1 MAAVECFAIG
11 GACQLLHVVDHVIA
25 TRGSRLFLPARKE
38 GIIPGASNLRLP
50 RFVGDRAARQAILS
64 GREWTAGEP
73 DAALLCDEV
82 VEPGEMD
89 RAIEPRVAALTDS
102 GLVNATANRRTL
114 RAGQEPLD
122 LFREY
127 MATYARDQA
136 SCHLSPALVHNL
148 EVHWHARSAHHV
160 SEPGGIMA
168 DTPFVWDD
176 LAQYKAEGRFLDGYP
191 DDERTFF
198 APRDNVHGLL
208 VAVLGS
214 AQHSIV
220 VNMFGYDDDE
230 LNKIIQGK
238 LADEKVYVQMSL
250 DRSQA
255 SGVHEKQI
263 LASWNNDAFG
273 NSIAIGTSSV
283 HNAISHLKIVI
294 VDGVYTVK
302 GSTNWS
308 LSGEQQQDN
317 ELSLSRNAVIAAETR
332 AILDLNHDFML
343 KQMVGTKL
351 DMTHAPGPEDPGC
364 DAPAATRPAPGEPV
378 PPAR

>member
-1 MAAVECFAIG
+1 MAA
-11 GACQLLHVVDHVIA
+11 
-25 TRGSRLFLPARKE
+25 TP
-38 GIIPGASNLRLP
+38 
-50 RFVGDRAARQAILS
+50 
-64 GREWTAGEP
+64 T
-73 DAALLCDEV
+73 
-82 VEPGEMD
+82 
-89 RAIEPRVAALTDS
+89 
-102 GLVNATANRRTL
+102 
-114 RAGQEPLD
+114 
-122 LFREY
+122 
-127 MATYARDQA
+127 
-136 SCHLSPALVHNL
+136 
-148 EVHWHARSAHHV
+148 
-160 SEPGGIMA
+160 

-191 DDERTFF
+191 DDQRTFF

-255 SGVHEKQI
+255 SGAHEKQI
-263 LASWNNDAFG
+263 LSEWNNDAFG

-317 ELSLSRNAVIAAETR
+317 ELSLSRNAEIAAETR

-351 DMTHAPGPEDPGC
+351 DVTKLLAPKT
-364 DAPAATRPAPGEPV
+364 PAATPPLPPAP
-378 PPAR
+378 AN

>member
-1 MAAVECFAIG
+1 MIEHCSAAWAG
-11 GACQLLHVVDHVIA
+11 RPQ
-25 TRGSRLFLPARKE
+25 
-38 GIIPGASNLRLP
+38 IIYFGLDA
-50 RFVGDRAARQAILS
+50 AILS
-64 GREWTAGEP
+64 LA
-73 DAALLCDEV
+73 
-82 VEPGEMD
+82 
-89 RAIEPRVAALTDS
+89 
-102 GLVNATANRRTL
+102 L
-114 RAGQEPLD
+114 RAAE
-122 LFREY
+122 
-127 MATYARDQA
+127 
-136 SCHLSPALVHNL
+136 
-148 EVHWHARSAHHV
+148 AHDGPIG
-160 SEPGGIMA
+160 EGGTAMA
-168 DTPFVWDD
+168 DPQFAWDG

-191 DDERTFF
+191 DDQRTFF

-230 LNKIIQGK
+230 LNKIIQEK
-238 LADEKVYVQMSL
+238 LANDKVYVQMSL

-263 LASWNNDAFG
+263 LANWSNDSFG

-317 ELSLSRNAVIAAETR
+317 ELTLGRNAVIAAETR

-343 KQMVGTKL
+343 KQMAGSKL
-351 DMTHAPGPEDPGC
+351 DMTNLT
-364 DAPAATRPAPGEPV
+364 APASGGAMPPLPSAPE
-378 PPAR
+378 

>member
-1 MAAVECFAIG
+1 
-11 GACQLLHVVDHVIA
+11 
-25 TRGSRLFLPARKE
+25 
-38 GIIPGASNLRLP
+38 
-50 RFVGDRAARQAILS
+50 
-64 GREWTAGEP
+64 
-73 DAALLCDEV
+73 
-82 VEPGEMD
+82 
-89 RAIEPRVAALTDS
+89 
-102 GLVNATANRRTL
+102 
-114 RAGQEPLD
+114 
-122 LFREY
+122 
-127 MATYARDQA
+127 
-136 SCHLSPALVHNL
+136 
-148 EVHWHARSAHHV
+148 
-160 SEPGGIMA
+160 MA
-168 DTPFVWDD
+168 DAPFVWDQ
-176 LAQYKAEGRFLDGYP
+176 LGQYKAEGTFLDGYP

-208 VAVLGS
+208 VALLGS

-230 LNKIIQGK
+230 LNNIIQGK
-238 LADEKVYVQMSL
+238 LADEKIFVQMSL

-255 SGVHEKQI
+255 SGVHEKEI
-263 LASWNNDAFG
+263 LAKWDNNAFG

-317 ELSLSRNAVIAAETR
+317 ELSLNRNAVIAAETR

-351 DMTHAPGPEDPGC
+351 DTAKLM
-364 DAPAATRPAPGEPV
+364 APATAATT
-378 PPAR
+378 PPLPPQP